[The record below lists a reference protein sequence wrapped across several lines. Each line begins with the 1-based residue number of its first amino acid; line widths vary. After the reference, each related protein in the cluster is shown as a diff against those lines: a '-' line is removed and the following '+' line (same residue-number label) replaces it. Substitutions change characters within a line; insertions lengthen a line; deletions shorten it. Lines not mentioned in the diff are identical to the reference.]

1 MERLLTASV
10 SWVVARTSIQ
20 VILQNVVESL
30 GFRPHTA
37 VANQEFARG
46 KAGAE
51 GALKKPLTPCPA
63 IFTFR
68 ELPGP
73 LSLLLVPLL
82 CAHSLLSHASFK
94 EYIFILSTSPALKW
108 ELLVSTLH
116 VYHRVQR
123 PLIGELS
130 NILERAEKPKV
141 ELHST
146 LT

>member
-10 SWVVARTSIQ
+10 SWVIARTSIQ

-30 GFRPHTA
+30 GFQPHTA
-37 VANQEFARG
+37 AANQEFARG

-68 ELPGP
+68 ELPRP
-73 LSLLLVPLL
+73 LSLFVSLPS
-82 CAHSLLSHASFK
+82 AHSLLSHASFK
-94 EYIFILSTSPALKW
+94 EYVFILSTSPALKW
-108 ELLVSTLH
+108 DFLVSTLH

-123 PLIGELS
+123 PLVGELS

-141 ELHST
+141 ELQST

>member
-37 VANQEFARG
+37 AANQEFARG

-68 ELPGP
+68 EPPGP
-73 LSLLLVPLL
+73 LSLLLVPLP

-94 EYIFILSTSPALKW
+94 EYVFILSTSPALKW
-108 ELLVSTLH
+108 EFFGFHPACLSQSPEAS
-116 VYHRVQR
+116 HRR
-123 PLIGELS
+123 ALKYPGES
-130 NILERAEKPKV
+130 RETK
-141 ELHST
+141 S
-146 LT
+146 

>member
-10 SWVVARTSIQ
+10 SWVIARTSIQ
-20 VILQNVVESL
+20 VILQNVVEVESL
-30 GFRPHTA
+30 ASHCCSQSRICTWKGR
-37 VANQEFARG
+37 
-46 KAGAE
+46 AE

-63 IFTFR
+63 IFTLR
-68 ELPGP
+68 ELPRP

-108 ELLVSTLH
+108 EFLVSTLH

-123 PLIGELS
+123 PLVGELS

-141 ELHST
+141 ELHSI